1 MYLRTLFLRRLSTK
15 PPINPLATQRLSLP
29 PLEYGYLDYEPA
41 IRNDIMWLHH
51 TEHHQAYVTNF
62 NKALDQLDSA
72 TASGDASAVVKL
84 QEVLKFNAGGHINHS
99 LFWKCIAPCRERGGE
114 PPRDGLCWA
123 IKKNF
128 GCLESLKQKMTT
140 EAAAL
145 PGSGWVWLGVDCK
158 HIKRLI
164 VETTANDGSDKLSK
178 SWNNMYLGAYQAAID
193 DNNIPDLSSDEIVDR
208 NYIIYRSCICLGSYQ
223 RVIDEVDSAAAID
236 LQAVKLLKPLYFSS
250 PTNKL
255 I

>member
-15 PPINPLATQRLSLP
+15 PPSNPHATQRLSLP

-41 IRNDIMWLHH
+41 IRNDIMLLHH
-51 TEHHQAYVTNF
+51 TEHHQAYVTNY

-84 QEVLKFNAGGHINHS
+84 QEALKLNAGGHINHS

-145 PGSGWVWLGVDCK
+145 PGSGWVWLGVDCQN
-158 HIKRLI
+158 IKRLI
-164 VETTANDGSDKLSK
+164 VETTANDDPLVTKVPTLVPLLGIDVCEHAYYLQYENAREDYLKNIWKVISWRYANEVYKMEYLSLYHGDNIFGDK
-178 SWNNMYLGAYQAAID
+178 
-193 DNNIPDLSSDEIVDR
+193 
-208 NYIIYRSCICLGSYQ
+208 
-223 RVIDEVDSAAAID
+223 
-236 LQAVKLLKPLYFSS
+236 
-250 PTNKL
+250 
-255 I
+255 